1 MTARTLSIASLALVA
16 MSLPGLSLAQA
27 AERANPRDVMAQ
39 INKIYQDARAK
50 QAKGET
56 INEAE
61 TQAQALEIA
70 QNAVKDLDPQKIPA
84 DEAADWIPIF
94 LAAKRESEVG
104 ALAVKGSFNK
114 TFELSTID
122 SFIVIKHLQDGKYT
136 DAKRH
141 IRNMGFTLGPSIIGH
156 FHQGIRHALSVA
168 ASKNLSEVISIYD
181 TLIARVN
188 YDKPLNADDKKWAP
202 VVYADLESEKAVL
215 LYNAGQKE
223 KAVKDLK
230 ALAAKM
236 AKISGSQDAYAQTP
250 ESYVT
255 KKLDRLT
262 SETRQGSLTGS
273 AAPALIYD
281 RFLGDFKGPESL
293 KGKVVILDF
302 MAHWCGPCKAAL
314 PDIAALQDRLG
325 AAGLQTVSLTG
336 YYGYYGA
343 QQGISKDVEFDKMK
357 GFVKDFKITWPV
369 LFDGT
374 SKNNGNYGV
383 SGIPQLVV
391 IDRKGVVRRVE
402 VGFTKERFA
411 ETVKLVEKLLVE

>member
-1 MTARTLSIASLALVA
+1 MTVRTLSIASLALVA
-16 MSLPGLSLAQA
+16 MSLSALSVAQS

-39 INKIYQDARAK
+39 IDKIYRDARAK

-56 INEAE
+56 VNEAE
-61 TQAQALEIA
+61 VQAQTVAIA
-70 QNAVKDLDPQKIPA
+70 QSAVKDLDPQKIPNG
-84 DEAADWIPIF
+84 EAADWIPIF
-94 LAAKRESEVG
+94 LTAKRESEVG
-104 ALAVKGSFNK
+104 ILATKGASSK
-114 TFELSTID
+114 AFELTTID
-122 SFIVIKHLQDGKYT
+122 TFVVQKMLQDGKLAE
-136 DAKRH
+136 AKRY

-156 FHQGIRHALSVA
+156 FHQGIRHSLQVSAT
-168 ASKNLSEVISIYD
+168 KNLSDVISIYD

-188 YDKPLNADDKKWAP
+188 YDKPLNADDKNWAP

-223 KAVKDLK
+223 KALKDLK

-236 AKISGSQDAYAQTP
+236 AKISGSKDAYAQSP

-255 KKLDRLT
+255 KKIDRLT
-262 SETRQGSLTGS
+262 SETRQGALTGS
-273 AAPALIYD
+273 AAPALLFD
-281 RFLGDFKGPESL
+281 RSLGDFKGVESL

-314 PDIAALQDRLG
+314 PDLAALQDRLG
-325 AAGLQTVSLTG
+325 ASGLQLVSLTG

-343 QQGISKDVEFDKMK
+343 QQGITKDVEFEKMK
-357 GFVKDFKITWPV
+357 GFVKDFKMTWPV

-391 IDRKGVVRRVE
+391 IDRKGIVRQVE
-402 VGFTKERFA
+402 IGFTKERFA
-411 ETVKLVEKLLVE
+411 ETVKLVEKLLAE